1 MSEVL
6 EVYDDVF
13 IQINVTVM
21 SHQPKMK
28 EPIRLQEI
36 LTLLQLRSV
45 LHSCSLYSPRQLG
58 SPMEAHGGEPQLL
71 NYIANPQNE
80 PEFQLAVSAC
90 GRDEQLLF
98 YGAAAECL
106 IQRSETRF
114 M

>member
-1 MSEVL
+1 MEDRWPQHRGDEAKATSARNPIQATTELPQVQVL
-6 EVYDDVF
+6 KHHYNTD
-13 IQINVTVM
+13 
-21 SHQPKMK
+21 
-28 EPIRLQEI
+28 
-36 LTLLQLRSV
+36 
-45 LHSCSLYSPRQLG
+45 
-58 SPMEAHGGEPQLL
+58 
-71 NYIANPQNE
+71 IANPQNE